1 MDDEAS
7 RQGKDVDV
15 GRALVAAA
23 TTGDRQAFDELVRLY
38 RVQVVSVARALLG
51 GAPEAEDVAQ
61 EAFVRAWRSLN
72 RFRGDCSFRGWLHR
86 IVVNCVITH
95 HRRQSRWRR
104 LFARGRPQAA
114 DPTRVPTAG
123 NSQEAMVLRLAIERA
138 LMQIPCQLRV
148 ALVLRD
154 VHGLDYKEIAEFP
167 DQDAVCGVDPKRDFR
182 LVIGQ
187 NLDRGKIGKGQ

>member
-1 MDDEAS
+1 MDGEAC

-15 GRALVAAA
+15 ERALVAAA
-23 TTGDRQAFDELVRLY
+23 TAGDRQAFDELVRLY
-38 RVQVVSVARALLG
+38 RVHVVSVARALLG

-72 RFRGDCSFRGWLHR
+72 SFRGDCSFRGWLHR

-104 LFARGRPQAA
+104 LFARGRHQAD
-114 DPTRVPTAG
+114 DPTLVPTAG
-123 NSQEAMVLRLAIERA
+123 NSQEAMVLRLAIDRA
-138 LMQIPCQLRV
+138 LMQIPFQLRV

-154 VHGLDYKEIAEFP
+154 VQGLDYKEIAEVLRIP
-167 DQDAVCGVDPKRDFR
+167 MGTVESRIFR
-182 LVIGQ
+182 GRQKMRALLAPLPERAQ
-187 NLDRGKIGKGQ
+187 